1 MQSMKTTLIIEL
13 IMGVAM
19 GLGCSH
25 AKPVTETG
33 ANLANRPQVK
43 TAQKEST
50 QEPSQNTAE
59 GGTAQDGRAVFFS
72 FNSNKIETEGKPI
85 LQSVAQEAK
94 GKDTRVRIEGNCDE
108 RGTTEYNLALGD
120 RRARAAADYL
130 KQMGIASRKIDVV
143 SYGSERPKDPG
154 HDDAAWAKN
163 RRDDIIIR

>member
-1 MQSMKTTLIIEL
+1 MQSIKTTLIIEL
-13 IMGVAM
+13 VMGVAL

-33 ANLANRPQVK
+33 TTLAKRPQVK
-43 TAQKEST
+43 TAPKESI
-50 QEPSQNTAE
+50 QEPAKTTAE
-59 GGTAQDGRAVFFS
+59 GSTPQDGNAVFFS
-72 FNSNKIETEGKPI
+72 FNSNKIETEGKPT
-85 LQSVAQEAK
+85 LQSVARDVK
-94 GKDTRVRIEGNCDE
+94 GKDSRVRIEGNCDE

-120 RRARAAADYL
+120 RRARAAAEYL
-130 KQMGIASRKIDVV
+130 KQLGVASRKIDVV